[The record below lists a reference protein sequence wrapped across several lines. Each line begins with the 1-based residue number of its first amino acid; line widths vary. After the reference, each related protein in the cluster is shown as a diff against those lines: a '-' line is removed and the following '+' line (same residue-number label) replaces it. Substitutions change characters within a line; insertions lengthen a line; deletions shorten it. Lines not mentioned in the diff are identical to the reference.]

1 MLNNNLCIRI
11 GVLGSTR
18 GTILPFIIESIN
30 NGILKGLVEI
40 VVCISNK
47 KDSGILEKAKNQNI
61 KASYIPVYKNETREV
76 YDNKINDEL
85 LLNKID
91 LVICIGWMRILSKIF
106 TEKWKNSCM
115 NVHPSL
121 LPDFAG
127 GMDINVHQS
136 VLDAKKKKTG
146 CTIHMITD
154 IVDGGSIII
163 QKECKVLINDNA
175 ETLKNRVQKLE
186 CEAYIE
192 AILKWKN
199 NNAFI

>member
-1 MLNNNLCIRI
+1 M
-11 GVLGSTR
+11 
-18 GTILPFIIESIN
+18 
-30 NGILKGLVEI
+30 
-40 VVCISNK
+40 
-47 KDSGILEKAKNQNI
+47 
-61 KASYIPVYKNETREV
+61 
-76 YDNKINDEL
+76 
-85 LLNKID
+85 
-91 LVICIGWMRILSKIF
+91 VICIGWISILSKTF

-192 AILKWKN
+192 AILNGKIIMHLFSLYFFYKIN
-199 NNAFI
+199 NTIC

>member
-18 GTILPFIIESIN
+18 GTILSPIVDSIN
-30 NGILKGLVEI
+30 EGILKNKAKI

-47 KDSGILEKAKNQNI
+47 KNSGILEKAKNLNI
-61 KASYIPVYKNETREV
+61 KTAYIPVYKNESRQV
-76 YDNKINDEL
+76 YDNKINNQL

-154 IVDGGSIII
+154 VVDGGSIII

-186 CEAYIE
+186 IDAYIE

-199 NNAFI
+199 NNY